1 MMREKTLGRID
12 FKSLG
17 FNVVLV
23 IVLIILLSPIL
34 ILFIT
39 SFLDKDHL
47 SWPFDDF
54 TYKWYIEVFKRPLW
68 VRAFINSLIVASL
81 TTVMTL
87 VLCTPAAYVMS
98 KRRSRIVDITRAFIA
113 SPIMIPPVM
122 IGISLLIFLSRI
134 GLRSSY
140 FAIAFGHTLWAG
152 PIVFITMTAVFERL
166 NPIYAQVAQDLGA
179 NSFQAFWK
187 VTLPMVKSGL
197 VASIFLAFVLS
208 TQEFIIALFLYVPK
222 TIILP
227 VEIYTA
233 IRYELSPAI
242 SAISVYL
249 VAIVIVGLIV
259 IDRTIGIENIGF
271 SGKG

>member
-1 MMREKTLGRID
+1 MRKID
-12 FKSLG
+12 IKSLS
-17 FNVVLV
+17 FHVALV
-23 IVLIILLSPIL
+23 IILIILLSPIL

-39 SFLDKDHL
+39 SFLDKTYL

-54 TYKWYIEVFKRPLW
+54 TFNWYIEVFKRPLL
-68 VRAFINSLIVASL
+68 VRAFINSLIVAGL

-98 KRRSRIVDITRAFIA
+98 KRKSRTVDTLRAFIV

-122 IGISLLIFLSRI
+122 IGISLLIFLSRA
-134 GLRSSY
+134 GLRNSY
-140 FAIAFGHTLWAG
+140 FAIAFGHTLWAS

-166 NPIYAQVAQDLGA
+166 NPVYAQVAKDLGA
-179 NSFQAFWK
+179 SDFKAFWK
-187 VTLPMVKSGL
+187 ITLPMAKSGL

-208 TQEFIIALFLYVPK
+208 TQEFIIALFLYVPS

-227 VEIYTA
+227 VEIYTC
-233 IRYELSPAI
+233 IRYELSPVI

-249 VAIVIVGLIV
+249 VGIVIVGLLV

-271 SGKG
+271 AGKG

>member
-1 MMREKTLGRID
+1 MKRIN
-12 FKSLG
+12 FQSVG
-17 FNVVLV
+17 FNTVLV
-23 IVLIILLSPIL
+23 IVLIVLLAPIL

-47 SWPFDDF
+47 SWPFDEF
-54 TYKWYIEVFKRPLW
+54 TYKWYIEVFSRPLW
-68 VRAFINSLIVASL
+68 VRAFINSLIVAAL
-81 TTVMTL
+81 TTLMTL
-87 VLCTPAAYVMS
+87 ILCTPAAYVMS
-98 KRRSRIVDITRAFIA
+98 KRQSRIVDIARTFIA

-122 IGISLLIFLSRI
+122 VGISLLILLSRW
-134 GLRSSY
+134 GLRNSY
-140 FAIAFGHTLWAG
+140 FAIAIGHTLWAG

-166 NPIYAQVAQDLGA
+166 NPVYAQAAQDLGA
-179 NSFQAFWK
+179 NNFQTFWK
-187 VTLPMVKSGL
+187 VTLPMVRSGL

-208 TQEFIIALFLYVPK
+208 TQEFIIALFLYVPN
-222 TIILP
+222 TMILP

-249 VAIVIVGLIV
+249 VAIVIVGLVV

-271 SGKG
+271 AGKG

>member
-1 MMREKTLGRID
+1 MRKID
-12 FKSLG
+12 IKSLG
-17 FNVVLV
+17 FNITLTIVLVVL
-23 IVLIILLSPIL
+23 LAPIL

-47 SWPFDDF
+47 SWPFDAF
-54 TYKWYIEVFKRPLW
+54 TYKWYIEVFNRPLW
-68 VRAFINSLIVASL
+68 VKAFINSLIVAGL
-81 TTVMTL
+81 TTIMTL
-87 VLCTPAAYVMS
+87 LLCTPAAYVMS
-98 KRRSRIVDITRAFIA
+98 KRRSKFIDVIRAFIA

-122 IGISLLIFLSRI
+122 IGISLLILLSRW
-134 GLRSSY
+134 GLRNSY

-166 NPIYAQVAQDLGA
+166 NPIYAQAAQDLGA
-179 NSFQAFWK
+179 NSFQSFWK
-187 VTLPMVKSGL
+187 VTLPMVRSGL

-208 TQEFIIALFLYVPK
+208 TQEFIIALFLYVPN
-222 TIILP
+222 TMILP

-249 VAIVIVGLIV
+249 VGIVIVGLVV

-271 SGKG
+271 AGKG